1 VKLKFAY
8 ARIYLFA
15 LLLLSG
21 GCYKEMS
28 TTSYKTKN
36 VIIVVVDG
44 ARYTETWA
52 YPGHIFIPHRF
63 AMLTQGVLCSQFY
76 NNGTTSTVPGHTAM
90 CTGVYENI
98 NNTGAEYPSHPSIFQ
113 YWLKTFLNPK
123 TEAWVISTKDKLEVL
138 SDCKDL
144 FWKGYFRPST
154 DCGVSGLGSGYRAD
168 STTFKSITEKL
179 VSNHIRLA
187 LINFKQ
193 PDAAGHANDSLAYLQ
208 GIIDTDNYIYQL
220 WQQIQSDSIYK
231 DKTTLIVTNDHGR
244 HSAGHLDGFVS
255 HGDDCDGCRHIEF
268 FALGPDFKQNY
279 TCSRR
284 YEQIDIANTI
294 AELLSFSMPS
304 SNGKVMRDLFK
315 N

>member
-1 VKLKFAY
+1 
-8 ARIYLFA
+8 
-15 LLLLSG
+15 
-21 GCYKEMS
+21 
-28 TTSYKTKN
+28 
-36 VIIVVVDG
+36 
-44 ARYTETWA
+44 
-52 YPGHIFIPHRF
+52 
-63 AMLTQGVLCSQFY
+63 
-76 NNGTTSTVPGHTAM
+76 
-90 CTGVYENI
+90 
-98 NNTGAEYPSHPSIFQ
+98 
-113 YWLKTFLNPK
+113 
-123 TEAWVISTKDKLEVL
+123 
-138 SDCKDL
+138 
-144 FWKGYFRPST
+144 
-154 DCGVSGLGSGYRAD
+154 
-168 STTFKSITEKL
+168 
-179 VSNHIRLA
+179 LA